1 MRRLNRSR
9 GVSLVEALVALLV
22 VAFGMVTLLGL
33 QNSLRR
39 SGDLARQRG
48 TALRLAQQDME
59 ILRTYSMLEES
70 ESAPKAQTFASITST
85 ERTIPADVEG
95 ANAEYKLTREVTTP
109 DDPHLKAIHI
119 TVSWPDRA
127 GTIQEVTL
135 DSLIFGADPSLGAAL
150 SQGNG
155 S

>member
-1 MRRLNRSR
+1 MLI
-9 GVSLVEALVALLV
+9 EALVALLV

-33 QNSLRR
+33 QNGLRR
-39 SGDLARQRG
+39 GADLARQRG

-59 ILRTYSMLEES
+59 TLRAYSAFEKDAH
-70 ESAPKAQTFASITST
+70 SADAQDFASMANA
-85 ERTIPADVEG
+85 ERTLRADSEG
-95 ANAEYKLTREVTTP
+95 ANAEYTLTRQVSPT
-109 DDPHLKAIHI
+109 DDPRLKSIRI

-127 GTIQEVTL
+127 GVTQQITL

-150 SQGNG
+150 GTGNG